1 MAPALLLLAT
11 TCTALLTV
19 ATAAAAQQQ
28 QQQQQPDVYGLNA
41 TALVLVRTLIEK
53 GTLPQRLQPA
63 LEQLVRSADSALLM
77 RGHGKN
83 GYGCPEQG
91 PWSVVNKQVVPPSGD
106 KHDFTFLTT
115 YGWPCNAECNLTQ
128 FTAEHCKDWWRRP
141 SWMKNTSEPYPDW
154 SQCNNAT
161 GLPWIGHD
169 GFGQPLGQHDTDCSV
184 AMSDT
189 VETLSQ
195 AYFLTQ
201 NETYAE
207 GAANVF
213 RTWFINPAT
222 AMNPNM
228 QFAAYNPGH
237 TNGSAGGEIATTC
250 RWTSKVT
257 DSAALLSG
265 SANWRESDV
274 TAMNKWNAAYLEWL
288 LRPSDS
294 EYEATNNH
302 FTWLLVESLSLALST
317 GNSSVAQQLVD
328 RATSEKSRGCLQ
340 SQISKTGVMM
350 REATREAG
358 ASYSSMNMRA
368 LFSLAQVASHVPAA
382 TNLWNYRDGGT
393 TAAAA
398 VGAQQQKDRP
408 LIRKALDYLLAFA
421 TNSSA
426 HWPWKQDGSDT
437 PWDKFPWASLAPVMR
452 RAAIVYRDERYEQSI
467 EQLPWNGA
475 RSWESDPS
483 QLLWPRL

>member
-1 MAPALLLLAT
+1 MAPTLLLAAA
-11 TCTALLTV
+11 CAALGSVT
-19 ATAAAAQQQ
+19 AQQ
-28 QQQQQPDVYGLNA
+28 PEVYGLNA
-41 TALVLVRTLIEK
+41 TALVLMRTLIRQ

-63 LEQLVRSADSALLM
+63 LQQLRRSAESALLM

-91 PWSVVNKQVVPPSGD
+91 PWSVVNKKVVPPSGD

-115 YGWPCNAECNLTQ
+115 YGWPCNAECNLTW
-128 FTAEHCKDWWRRP
+128 FTADHCKDWWRRP
-141 SWMKNTSEPYPDW
+141 SWMKNTSTPFPDW
-154 SQCNNAT
+154 SQCDNTT

-169 GFGQPLGQHDTDCSV
+169 GFGQLLGQHDTDCSV

-201 NETYAE
+201 NETYAA
-207 GAANVF
+207 GAAEVF

-222 AMNPNM
+222 SMNPNM
-228 QFAAYNPGH
+228 KFAAYDPGH

-257 DSAALLSG
+257 DSAALLVG
-265 SANWRESDV
+265 SAHWDESDV
-274 TAMNKWNAAYLEWL
+274 TAMNAWNAAYLEWL
-288 LRPSDS
+288 LRPSDT
-294 EYEATNNH
+294 EFNATNNH

-317 GNSSVAQQLVD
+317 NNKSVAQQLVG
-328 RATSEKSRGCLQ
+328 RATSEHFRGSLQ
-340 SQISKTGVMM
+340 HQIDKTGVMM

-358 ASYSSMNMRA
+358 ASYSTMNMRA
-368 LFSLAQVASHVPAA
+368 LVSLAQIASHVPAGA
-382 TNLWNYRDGGT
+382 NLWNYEYHPPGDGAS
-393 TAAAA
+393 TATPT
-398 VGAQQQKDRP
+398 VGAQEQQGRP
-408 LIRKALDYLLAFA
+408 LIRKALDYLLTFA

-426 HWPWKQDGSDT
+426 RWPWKQDGINT
-437 PWDKFPWASLAPVMR
+437 PWDQFPWTSLAPVMR
-452 RAAIVYRDERYEQSI
+452 RAAIVYGDEGYERSI
-467 EQLPWNGA
+467 EKLPWKGA
-475 RSWESDPS
+475 ESWESDPS